1 MLKTSLVIAASVL
14 TAASILGGTAAPAF
28 AQPAAAA
35 PTRVVSYADL
45 NLSSAAGRAVL
56 DSRLNA
62 AVRDVCG
69 QAYPIDLNSVGQV
82 VQCRQE
88 TLAAANAQLRRGEV
102 LIAVRAGAAPVVTFN
117 R

>member
-1 MLKTSLVIAASVL
+1 MLKTSLVIAASLL

-45 NLSSAAGRAVL
+45 NLASAAGRAVL
-56 DSRLNA
+56 DRRINA

-69 QAYPIDLNSVGQV
+69 HAYPIDLASVDQV
-82 VQCRQE
+82 LQCRQE
-88 TLAAANAQLRRGEV
+88 TLAAVGQLRRGEV
-102 LIAVRAGAAPVVTFN
+102 LIAVRNGSAPVVTFN